1 MRNGAQDFGH
11 ELGPALDKW
20 AHQLP
25 PGSAI
30 GPKCR
35 FRGSQV
41 TLQSDCGA
49 IIEGMSEGGWRV
61 DPVESEVAQRQRR
74 KEWRSR
80 CERMH
85 SRAEIMMKAG
95 QSQLESAGGATRL
108 RLGLIDVNT
117 EACLGEDNASRQSVR
132 T

>member
-1 MRNGAQDFGH
+1 MSQWNFRLDPAQPEAF
-11 ELGPALDKW
+11 
-20 AHQLP
+20 
-25 PGSAI
+25 
-30 GPKCR
+30 
-35 FRGSQV
+35 
-41 TLQSDCGA
+41 
-49 IIEGMSEGGWRV
+49 
-61 DPVESEVAQRQRR
+61 QRQLV
-74 KEWRSR
+74 KEGRSGS
-80 CERMH
+80 ERMH